1 MTLRNLETLIQYYY
15 FHGNIIIYI
24 KFNKNLSSFVPG
36 YNWKYC
42 LSNQVLPWNAI
53 SENNANIIRYEQTL
67 RKVSL
72 HLWSQC
78 LQSPFGKIGL
88 VSGLQSFQSFT

>member
-1 MTLRNLETLIQYYY
+1 MTLQNLETLIQYYY

-24 KFNKNLSSFVPG
+24 EFNKNLSSFVPG
-36 YNWKYC
+36 YSWKYC

-72 HLWSQC
+72 NLWNQ
-78 LQSPFGKIGL
+78 IGRAH
-88 VSGLQSFQSFT
+88 V